1 MVKSKITTSQMV
13 ELYEGGKTLEEIAP
27 LAGVGKVAIWKR
39 LKKAGVTMR
48 PSHTRRGHYWSIEK
62 RGAEF
67 LGSDGRYWVRGVPST
82 KRRGSKRR
90 AVVVM
95 EGFLGHPIPEGYVVH
110 HKDQIPTNDLPYNLA
125 IVPKWVHTPINHR
138 KGMI

>member
-1 MVKSKITTSQMV
+1 MVKSRITTPQMV

-48 PSHTRRGHYWSIEK
+48 PSHTRRGHHWSIEK

-67 LGSDGRYWVRGVPST
+67 LGSDGRVWVRGIKST
-82 KRRGSKRR
+82 KKRNSTRR
-90 AVVVM
+90 ARVVAE
-95 EGFLGHPIPEGYVVH
+95 EGLGGPIPKGAIVH
-110 HKDQIPTNDLPYNLA
+110 HKDQVPTNDLPENLV
-125 IVPKWVHTPINHR
+125 IVPKSIHTPINHR
-138 KGMI
+138 KGLI